1 MLLYNEVSK
10 EVSIM
15 FLSFII
21 PVYNAEKYLPE
32 CLDSL
37 LCQDLPHSDYE
48 ILCVN
53 DGSKDGS
60 LAVLLDY
67 QTRFSNIRVIDKEN
81 GGVTTARNAGL
92 NAAAGEFI
100 WFVDADD
107 LIKANS
113 LSGLKAMIPE
123 SGCDR
128 VVFGAYEFT
137 DILTE
142 EELERSRQNLLT
154 TNTSWYDAVVWRSLL
169 RKDFLKQHDLYFR
182 YPELTHGEDGLFMY
196 EVTLEN
202 PVTVATEEVLYF
214 YRIHSGSADAGVS
227 VESLRRKLRSHVRIT
242 RILQEHYL
250 AQEVPA
256 EGSANKMM
264 IYLWKSL
271 YEASRLPA
279 KDAREATKELKKYGL
294 FPCRRPRT
302 CTMNTSFMTDRTD
315 LVGRVFDKVYLNLH
329 TRWGYLTMRFLQRLR

>member
-1 MLLYNEVSK
+1 
-10 EVSIM
+10 M
-15 FLSFII
+15 FLSLIV

-37 LCQDLPHSDYE
+37 LRQDLPRDAYE

-60 LAVLLDY
+60 LAVLQDY
-67 QTRFSNIRVIDKEN
+67 QTRYPNVRVIDKEN

-92 NAAAGEFI
+92 EAARGDFI
-100 WFVDADD
+100 WFIDADD
-107 LIKANS
+107 LIRENILAQ
-113 LSGLKAMIPE
+113 LETMVPE
-123 SGCDR
+123 TGCDR
-128 VVFGAYEFT
+128 IVFGAYEFT
-137 DILTE
+137 DTLTQ
-142 EELERSRQNLLT
+142 EELEQSRKRQLV

-169 RKDFLKQHDLYFR
+169 RREFLQQHDLYFR

-196 EVTLEN
+196 EVTLAD
-202 PVTVATEEVLYF
+202 PVTVATEEVFYLY
-214 YRIHSGSADAGVS
+214 RVHSGSADTSVS
-227 VESLRRKLRSHVRIT
+227 IDSLRRKLRSHIRIT

-271 YEASRLPA
+271 YEATQLPA
-279 KDAREATKELKKYGL
+279 KEAREATKELKKYGL
-294 FPCRRPRT
+294 FPCRRPAE
-302 CTMNTSFMTDRTD
+302 CNMETSFMTDRTD
-315 LVGRVFDKVYLNLH
+315 LVGRVFDKVYLQLH
-329 TRWGYLTMRFLQRLR
+329 TRLGYLTMRILQKLR